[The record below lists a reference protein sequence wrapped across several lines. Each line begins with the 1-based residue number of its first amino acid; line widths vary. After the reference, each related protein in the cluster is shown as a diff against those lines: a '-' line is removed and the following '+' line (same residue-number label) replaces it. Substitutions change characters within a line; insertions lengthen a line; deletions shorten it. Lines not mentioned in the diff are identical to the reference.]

1 MGILNE
7 AVDIAELGQRN
18 LWVLWGKSGSGKTHF
33 ISTLPKPLLYIQIGD
48 DGSNT
53 IADVEGIKAIR
64 ANTIDRLKQI
74 GEELK
79 KDKAFKS
86 VAVDTFSML
95 TNVWIDANATQKN
108 RKMTMQMWGDL
119 KIETEQLIKIFH
131 EVAINHVVALSCHE
145 ATDTIEGMDDEVIPD
160 FGPNTTKGAR
170 IYIQGMAN
178 YGIHFTKLQKTVTNK
193 ETGEEKEVVR
203 YAAHL
208 GANPYYWTKLQIND
222 SIKVPDVMVNPSY
235 SKIIKIIKGGK
246 E

>member
-7 AVDIAELGQRN
+7 AVDISKLGQRN

-33 ISTLPKPLLYIQIGD
+33 IATLPKPLLYIQIGD

-53 IADVEGIKAIR
+53 IAGVEGIKAIR
-64 ANTIDRLKQI
+64 AGTIDRLKQI

-79 KDKAFKS
+79 TDTKYAS

-95 TNVWIDANATQKN
+95 TNVWIDVNAVQKKK
-108 RKMTMQMWGDL
+108 KMTMQMWGDL
-119 KIETEQLIKIFH
+119 KIETEELIKIYH
-131 EVAINHVVALSCHE
+131 EVAATHIVALSCHE

-160 FGPNTTKGAR
+160 FGPNTSKGAR

-178 YGIHFTKLQKTVTNK
+178 YGIHFTKLKKTVVNK
-193 ETGEEKEVVR
+193 ETGEEQEVVK

-208 GANPYYWTKLQIND
+208 GANPYYWTKFQID
-222 SIKVPDVMVNPSY
+222 GSIKLPSTMVNPSY
-235 SKIIKIIKGGK
+235 DKIINIIQGGK
-246 E
+246 